1 MGALVCAQAA
11 GPSARAQ
18 PAGRAARVE
27 AAGPAARHQATG
39 AAHGLGDAG
48 SGSAAT
54 VTNGVALDEPQV
66 VETDW
71 LDG

>member
-1 MGALVCAQAA
+1 VRQAA

>member
-18 PAGRAARVE
+18 PAGRATRVE
-27 AAGPAARHQATG
+27 AAGPAARHQAAG
-39 AAHGLGDAG
+39 AAHGSGDAG

-54 VTNGVALDEPQV
+54 VTNGAAVDEPQV

>member
-1 MGALVCAQAA
+1 V
-11 GPSARAQ
+11 PSQQGEPRASRQ
-18 PAGRAARVE
+18 QGQLLSTKRL
-27 AAGPAARHQATG
+27 G
-39 AAHGLGDAG
+39 AAHGSGDAG

-54 VTNGVALDEPQV
+54 VTNGAAVDEPQV